1 LRWNPAVINEIRR
14 SPLGPYLD
22 LSPLF
27 PEGVFAL
34 VTLNGFSGVA
44 PETLSELLDELGLGR
59 VVVHRV
65 EQVHSDRV
73 VSSRES
79 PCQADAVL
87 SEEHGEAVRVVAADC
102 VPILMARRDGSAVA
116 AVHAGWKGTL
126 ARIVSGAVRRLSRDG
141 GRDLIAYLGPAIG
154 PCCYTVGAERAVL
167 FREAFPGW
175 LAREEESDRLD
186 LPAINVRL
194 LEETGVPS
202 GSIHVEERCTACSV
216 GLCCSYR
223 RDGTSAGRM
232 AALIGR
238 RRWAGD

>member
-1 LRWNPAVINEIRR
+1 VI
-14 SPLGPYLD
+14 SDVHHCASGPFLD
-22 LSPLF
+22 LTPLF
-27 PEGVFAL
+27 PEGIFAML
-34 VTLNGFSGVA
+34 TLNGFADVS
-44 PETLSELLDELGLGR
+44 PETLSGFLGDRGLGR

-73 VSSRES
+73 AFSREA
-79 PCQADAVL
+79 PCQADAII
-87 SEEHGEAVRVVAADC
+87 SEEAGEAVRVVTADC

-126 ARIVSGAVRRLSRDG
+126 ARIVSGTVRSLSRDG

-154 PCCYTVGAERAVL
+154 PCCYSVGGERVDL

-175 LAREEESDRLD
+175 LPREAGVDRLD

-194 LEETGVPS
+194 LEESGVPS
-202 GSIHVEERCTACSV
+202 ESIQVEERCTACSV